1 MKFLIFKRIGAYAID
16 YLFIFLLLTM
26 LSQIRFLNPTYDLYM
41 DNYDKY
47 LDIMDNVSSENVLD
61 IINDSEYQE
70 VNYNLSKYSVSVSI
84 TSIILYLAYFVGFQK
99 WNKNQTLG
107 KKLFNISVKNKKDDG
122 NPSWGQMFL
131 RTIILYNI
139 LFEIFLIISLY
150 IFNASEYIVV
160 SNIITILAAIVF
172 YANVFFIIFRKDN
185 AGIHD
190 LIAKTKVN

>member
-1 MKFLIFKRIGAYAID
+1 MIFKRVGAYAID

-26 LSQIRFLNPTYDLYM
+26 LSQIRFLNLTYDLYM
-41 DNYDKY
+41 ENYDKY
-47 LDIMDNVSSENVLD
+47 LEIMDNINDDNILD
-61 IINDSEYQE
+61 VVNDSEYQE

-84 TSIILYLAYFVGFQK
+84 ISIVLYLTYFVGFQK

-107 KKLFNISVKNKKDDG
+107 KKLFNISVKSKKDDG

-150 IFNASEYIVV
+150 IFNASSYMII

-172 YANVFFIIFRKDN
+172 YVNVFFIIFRKDN

>member
-1 MKFLIFKRIGAYAID
+1 MIFKRVGAYAID

-26 LSQIRFLNPTYDLYM
+26 LSQIRFLNPTYDLYIE
-41 DNYDKY
+41 NYDKY
-47 LDIMDNVSSENVLD
+47 LEIMDNINDDNILD
-61 IINDSEYQE
+61 VVNDSEYQE
-70 VNYNLSKYSVSVSI
+70 VNYNLSKYSASVSI

-107 KKLFNISVKNKKDDG
+107 KKLFNISVKNKKDDSS
-122 NPSWGQMFL
+122 PSWGQMFL

-150 IFNASEYIVV
+150 IFNASEYMII

>member
-99 WNKNQTLG
+99 WNMNQTLG

-122 NPSWGQMFL
+122 NHSWGQMFL

-150 IFNASEYIVV
+150 IFNASEYMVV

>member
-1 MKFLIFKRIGAYAID
+1 MIFKRVGAYAID

-26 LSQIRFLNPTYDLYM
+26 LSQIRFLNLTYDLYM
-41 DNYDKY
+41 ENYDKY
-47 LDIMDNVSSENVLD
+47 LEIMDNINDDNILD
-61 IINDSEYQE
+61 VVNDSEYQE

-107 KKLFNISVKNKKDDG
+107 KKLFNISVKSKKDDG

-150 IFNASEYIVV
+150 IFNASEYMVV

>member
-1 MKFLIFKRIGAYAID
+1 MIFKRVGAYAID

-41 DNYDKY
+41 ENYDKC
-47 LDIMDNVSSENVLD
+47 LEIMDNINDDNILD
-61 IINDSEYQE
+61 VVNDSEYQE

-84 TSIILYLAYFVGFQK
+84 ISIILYLAYFVGFQK

-107 KKLFNISVKNKKDDG
+107 KKLFNISVKSKKDDG

-150 IFNASEYIVV
+150 IFNASEYMVV

>member
-1 MKFLIFKRIGAYAID
+1 MIFKRIGAYAID

-41 DNYDKY
+41 ENYDKY

-84 TSIILYLAYFVGFQK
+84 ISIVLYLTYFVGFQK

-107 KKLFNISVKNKKDDG
+107 KKLFNISVKNKKDDSS
-122 NPSWGQMFL
+122 PSWGQMFL

-150 IFNASEYIVV
+150 IFNASSYMII

-172 YANVFFIIFRKDN
+172 YVNVFFIIFRKDN

>member
-131 RTIILYNI
+131 RTIIPYNI
-139 LFEIFLIISLY
+139 LLEIYLIIS
-150 IFNASEYIVV
+150 
-160 SNIITILAAIVF
+160 
-172 YANVFFIIFRKDN
+172 
-185 AGIHD
+185 
-190 LIAKTKVN
+190 

>member
-1 MKFLIFKRIGAYAID
+1 MIFKRVGAYAID

-41 DNYDKY
+41 ENYDKY
-47 LDIMDNVSSENVLD
+47 LEIMDNINDDNILD
-61 IINDSEYQE
+61 VVNDSEYQE

-84 TSIILYLAYFVGFQK
+84 ISIILFLAYFVGFQK

-122 NPSWGQMFL
+122 NLSWGQMFL

-150 IFNASEYIVV
+150 IFNASSYMII

-172 YANVFFIIFRKDN
+172 YVNVFFIIFRKDN

>member
-1 MKFLIFKRIGAYAID
+1 MIFKRVGAYAID

-41 DNYDKY
+41 ENYDKY
-47 LDIMDNVSSENVLD
+47 LEIMDNINDDNILD
-61 IINDSEYQE
+61 VVNDSEYQE

-84 TSIILYLAYFVGFQK
+84 TSIILYLTYFVGFQK

-107 KKLFNISVKNKKDDG
+107 KKLFNISVKNKKDDSS
-122 NPSWGQMFL
+122 PSWGQMFL

-150 IFNASEYIVV
+150 IFNASSYMII

-172 YANVFFIIFRKDN
+172 YVNVFFIIFRKDN

>member
-1 MKFLIFKRIGAYAID
+1 MIFKRVGAYAID

-26 LSQIRFLNPTYDLYM
+26 LSQIRFLNPSYDLYM
-41 DNYDKY
+41 ENYDKY
-47 LDIMDNVSSENVLD
+47 LEIMDNINADNILD
-61 IINDSEYQE
+61 VVNDSEYQE

-84 TSIILYLAYFVGFQK
+84 ISIVLYLTYFVGFQK

-107 KKLFNISVKNKKDDG
+107 KKLFNISVKNKKDDSS
-122 NPSWGQMFL
+122 PSWGQMFL

-150 IFNASEYIVV
+150 IFNASEYMVV

>member
-1 MKFLIFKRIGAYAID
+1 MIFKRVGAYAID

-26 LSQIRFLNPTYDLYM
+26 LSQIRFLNPSYDLYM
-41 DNYDKY
+41 ENYDKY
-47 LDIMDNVSSENVLD
+47 LEIMDNINADNILD
-61 IINDSEYQE
+61 VVNDSEYQE

-84 TSIILYLAYFVGFQK
+84 ISIVLYLTYFVGFQK

-107 KKLFNISVKNKKDDG
+107 KKLFNISVKNKKDDSS
-122 NPSWGQMFL
+122 PSWGQMFL

-150 IFNASEYIVV
+150 IFNASEYMVA
-160 SNIITILAAIVF
+160 SNIITIFAAIVF

>member
-1 MKFLIFKRIGAYAID
+1 MIFKRVGAYAID

-41 DNYDKY
+41 ENYDKY

-84 TSIILYLAYFVGFQK
+84 ISIILYLTYFVGFQK

-107 KKLFNISVKNKKDDG
+107 KKLFNISVKNKKDDSS
-122 NPSWGQMFL
+122 PSWGQMFL

-150 IFNASEYIVV
+150 IFNASSYMII

-172 YANVFFIIFRKDN
+172 YVNVFFIIFRKDN

>member
-1 MKFLIFKRIGAYAID
+1 MIFKRIGAYAID

-99 WNKNQTLG
+99 WNMNQTLG

-122 NPSWGQMFL
+122 NHSWGQMFL

-150 IFNASEYIVV
+150 IFNASEYMVV

>member
-1 MKFLIFKRIGAYAID
+1 MIFKRVGAYAID

-41 DNYDKY
+41 ENYDKY
-47 LDIMDNVSSENVLD
+47 LEIMDNINDDNILD
-61 IINDSEYQE
+61 VVNDSEYQE

-84 TSIILYLAYFVGFQK
+84 ISIILFLAYFVGFQK

-107 KKLFNISVKNKKDDG
+107 KKLFNISVKSKKDDG

-150 IFNASEYIVV
+150 IFNASEYMLV

>member
-1 MKFLIFKRIGAYAID
+1 
-16 YLFIFLLLTM
+16 M

-41 DNYDKY
+41 ENYDKY
-47 LDIMDNVSSENVLD
+47 LEIMDNINDDNILD
-61 IINDSEYQE
+61 VVNDSEYQE

-84 TSIILYLAYFVGFQK
+84 TSIILYLTYFVGFQK

-107 KKLFNISVKNKKDDG
+107 KKLFNISVKNKKDDSS
-122 NPSWGQMFL
+122 PSWGQMFL

-150 IFNASEYIVV
+150 IFNASSYMII

-172 YANVFFIIFRKDN
+172 YVNVFFIIFRKDN

>member
-84 TSIILYLAYFVGFQK
+84 ISIVLYLTYFVGFQK

-107 KKLFNISVKNKKDDG
+107 KKLFNISVKNKKDDSS
-122 NPSWGQMFL
+122 PSWGQMFL

-150 IFNASEYIVV
+150 IFNASSYMII

-172 YANVFFIIFRKDN
+172 YVNVFFIIFRKDN

>member
-1 MKFLIFKRIGAYAID
+1 
-16 YLFIFLLLTM
+16 FLLLTM

-107 KKLFNISVKNKKDDG
+107 KKLFNISVKNKKD
-122 NPSWGQMFL
+122 
-131 RTIILYNI
+131 
-139 LFEIFLIISLY
+139 
-150 IFNASEYIVV
+150 
-160 SNIITILAAIVF
+160 
-172 YANVFFIIFRKDN
+172 
-185 AGIHD
+185 
-190 LIAKTKVN
+190 

>member
-26 LSQIRFLNPTYDLYM
+26 LSQIRFLNPTYDLYIE
-41 DNYDKY
+41 NYDKY
-47 LDIMDNVSSENVLD
+47 LEIMDNINDDNILD
-61 IINDSEYQE
+61 VVNDSEYQE

-84 TSIILYLAYFVGFQK
+84 ISIVLYLTYFVGFQK

-107 KKLFNISVKNKKDDG
+107 KKLFNISVKNKKDDSS
-122 NPSWGQMFL
+122 PSWGQMFL

-150 IFNASEYIVV
+150 IFNASEYMVV

-172 YANVFFIIFRKDN
+172 YANVFFIIFRKDF
-185 AGIHD
+185 
-190 LIAKTKVN
+190 T

>member
-1 MKFLIFKRIGAYAID
+1 MIFKRIGAYAID

-26 LSQIRFLNPTYDLYM
+26 LSQIGFLNPTYDLYM

-99 WNKNQTLG
+99 WNMNQTLG

-122 NPSWGQMFL
+122 NHSWGQMFL

-150 IFNASEYIVV
+150 IFNASEYMVV

>member
-1 MKFLIFKRIGAYAID
+1 MIFKRVGAYAID

-41 DNYDKY
+41 ENYDKY
-47 LDIMDNVSSENVLD
+47 LEIMDNINDNNILD
-61 IINDSEYQE
+61 VVNDSEYQE

-84 TSIILYLAYFVGFQK
+84 TSIVLYLTYFVGFQK
-99 WNKNQTLG
+99 WNRDQTLG
-107 KKLFNISVKNKKDDG
+107 KKLFNISVKDKKDG
-122 NPSWGQMFL
+122 SNPSWRQMFL

-150 IFNASEYIVV
+150 IFNASSYMII

-172 YANVFFIIFRKDN
+172 YVNVFFIIFRKDN

>member
-1 MKFLIFKRIGAYAID
+1 MIFKRIGAYAID

-41 DNYDKY
+41 ENYDKY

-84 TSIILYLAYFVGFQK
+84 ISIILYLTYFVGFQK

-107 KKLFNISVKNKKDDG
+107 KKLFNIFVKNKKDDSS
-122 NPSWGQMFL
+122 PSWGQMFL

-150 IFNASEYIVV
+150 IFNASSYMII

-172 YANVFFIIFRKDN
+172 YVNVFFIIFRKDN

>member
-1 MKFLIFKRIGAYAID
+1 MIFKRIGAYAID

-61 IINDSEYQE
+61 IIKDSEYQE

-131 RTIILYNI
+131 RTIIFYNI

-150 IFNASEYIVV
+150 IFNASEYMVV

>member
-122 NPSWGQMFL
+122 NHSWGQMFL

-150 IFNASEYIVV
+150 IFNASEYMVV

>member
-1 MKFLIFKRIGAYAID
+1 MIFKRVGAYAID

-84 TSIILYLAYFVGFQK
+84 ISIVLYLTYFVGFQK

-107 KKLFNISVKNKKDDG
+107 KKLFNISVKNKKDDSS
-122 NPSWGQMFL
+122 PSWGQMFL

-150 IFNASEYIVV
+150 IFNASEYMVV
-160 SNIITILAAIVF
+160 SNIITIFAAIVF

>member
-1 MKFLIFKRIGAYAID
+1 MIFKRVGAYAID

-41 DNYDKY
+41 ENYDKC

-84 TSIILYLAYFVGFQK
+84 ISIVLYLTYFVGFQK

-107 KKLFNISVKNKKDDG
+107 KKLFNIFVKNKKDDSS
-122 NPSWGQMFL
+122 PSWGQMFL

-150 IFNASEYIVV
+150 IFNASEYMLV

>member
-1 MKFLIFKRIGAYAID
+1 MIFKRVGAYAID

-41 DNYDKY
+41 ENYDKY
-47 LDIMDNVSSENVLD
+47 LEIMDNINDDNILD
-61 IINDSEYQE
+61 VVNDSEYQE

-84 TSIILYLAYFVGFQK
+84 ISIVLYLTYFVGFQK

-107 KKLFNISVKNKKDDG
+107 KKLFNISVKSKKDDG

-150 IFNASEYIVV
+150 IFNASEYMLV